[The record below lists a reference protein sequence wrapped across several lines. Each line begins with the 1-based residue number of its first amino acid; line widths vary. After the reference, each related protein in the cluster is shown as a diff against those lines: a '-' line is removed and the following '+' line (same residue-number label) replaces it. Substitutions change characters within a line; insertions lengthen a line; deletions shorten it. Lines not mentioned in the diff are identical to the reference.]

1 MRVRGGVGGGDGTS
15 VLVELVLRQ
24 TVQTDCCT
32 SITCTTLAFVVR
44 LLGAAVTSGHAR
56 GYMIGSLT
64 QTRRKRPLCS
74 ARECKSWVGQ
84 TVLMQAALQHSS
96 IGVVGRAGQLD

>member
-1 MRVRGGVGGGDGTS
+1 MHTKHTQYVGVVLEMRGGEVGGDGGGNGTS

-32 SITCTTLAFVVR
+32 SITCTTLAFCVR
-44 LLGAAVTSGHAR
+44 LCVAVTSGHAR

-64 QTRRKRPLCS
+64 QT
-74 ARECKSWVGQ
+74 
-84 TVLMQAALQHSS
+84 
-96 IGVVGRAGQLD
+96 